1 MNKKY
6 KGIFYIILSALCFTF
21 MNTFV
26 RLAGDLPSMQKSFF
40 RNFVAL
46 IFAAMVLKKSGV
58 GFSLKKQDLKLLIL
72 RSTFGTIGIL
82 CNFYAI
88 DRLVLAD
95 ASMLNKMSP
104 FFAILFSFLLLNER
118 VDWIQA
124 VSVMGAFIGSLFIIK
139 PSFSNASLIPSMAG
153 FLGGMAAGAAYTF
166 VRMLGQRGVKGPF
179 IVFFFSG
186 FSCLVTLPMLIMD
199 FHTMTALQIVYLLL
213 AGISATGGQFAITSA
228 YFYAPAKEISVYD
241 YSQIVFAAIF
251 GFLLFSQVPDI
262 YSILGYF
269 IICSMAILM
278 FIYSNEKIKIQNS
291 YLSTEKKTS

>member
-6 KGIFYIILSALCFTF
+6 KGIIYIVLSALCFAF

-26 RLAGDLPSMQKSFF
+26 RLAGDLPSVQKSFF

-46 IFAAMVLKKSGV
+46 IFAAIVLKRSGI
-58 GFSLKKQDLKLLIL
+58 GFSFKKEDLKLLTL
-72 RSTFGTIGIL
+72 RSLCGTIGIL

-104 FFAILFSFLLLNER
+104 FFAILFSFFLLRER
-118 VDWIQA
+118 VDFIQII
-124 VSVMGAFIGSLFIIK
+124 SVLGAFIGSIFIIK
-139 PSFSNASLIPSMAG
+139 PSFSNAALIPSMVG

-166 VRMLGQRGVKGPF
+166 VRLLGQRGVKGPF
-179 IVFFFSG
+179 IVFFFST
-186 FSCLVTLPMLIMD
+186 FSCVVTLPMFIFN
-199 FHTMTALQIVYLLL
+199 FHSMTALQVMYLLL
-213 AGISATGGQFAITSA
+213 AGLAAAGGQFSITSA

-241 YSQIVFAAIF
+241 YSQIIF
-251 GFLLFSQVPDI
+251 SALLGFLLFSQVPDV

-269 IICSMAILM
+269 IICGMALLM
-278 FIYSNEKIKIQNS
+278 FVR
-291 YLSTEKKTS
+291 KTS

>member
-6 KGIFYIILSALCFTF
+6 KGIIYIVLSALCFAF

-26 RLAGDLPSMQKSFF
+26 RLAGDLPSVQKSFF

-46 IFAAMVLKKSGV
+46 IFAAIVLKRSGI
-58 GFSLKKQDLKLLIL
+58 GFSFKKEDLKLLTL
-72 RSTFGTIGIL
+72 RSLCGTIGIL

-104 FFAILFSFLLLNER
+104 FFAILFSFFLLRER
-118 VDWIQA
+118 VDFIQII
-124 VSVMGAFIGSLFIIK
+124 SVLGAFIGSIFIIK
-139 PSFSNASLIPSMAG
+139 PSFSNAALIPSMVG

-166 VRMLGQRGVKGPF
+166 VRLLGQRGVKGPF
-179 IVFFFSG
+179 IVFFFST
-186 FSCLVTLPMLIMD
+186 FSCVVTLPMFIFN
-199 FHTMTALQIVYLLL
+199 FHSMTALQFMYLLL
-213 AGISATGGQFAITSA
+213 AGLAAAGGQFSITSA

-241 YSQIVFAAIF
+241 YSQIIF
-251 GFLLFSQVPDI
+251 SALLGFLLFSQVPDV

-269 IICSMAILM
+269 IICGMALLM
-278 FIYSNEKIKIQNS
+278 FVR
-291 YLSTEKKTS
+291 KTS

>member
-6 KGIFYIILSALCFTF
+6 KGIIYIILSALCFAF

-46 IFAAMVLKKSGV
+46 IFAAIVLKKSGI
-58 GFSLKKQDLKLLIL
+58 GFSFKKEDLKLLTL
-72 RSTFGTIGIL
+72 RSLCGTIGIL

-104 FFAILFSFLLLNER
+104 FFAILFSFFLLREK
-118 VDWIQA
+118 VDFIQV
-124 VSVMGAFIGSLFIIK
+124 VSVLGAFIGSIFIIK
-139 PSFSNASLIPSMAG
+139 PSFSNAAFIPSMAG
-153 FLGGMAAGAAYTF
+153 FIGGMAAGAAYTF
-166 VRMLGQRGVKGPF
+166 VRILGQKGVKGPF
-179 IVFFFSG
+179 IVFFFSA
-186 FSCLVTLPMLIMD
+186 FSCLVTLPMFI
-199 FHTMTALQIVYLLL
+199 FNFQPMTALQVCYLLL
-213 AGISATGGQFAITSA
+213 AGLAAAGGQFTITAA

-241 YSQIVFAAIF
+241 YSQIIF
-251 GFLLFSQVPDI
+251 SALLGFLLFSQIPDI

-269 IICSMAILM
+269 IICSMAVLM
-278 FIYSNEKIKIQNS
+278 FVHNNSIKS
-291 YLSTEKKTS
+291 KDGYLNIEKKTS

>member
-6 KGIFYIILSALCFTF
+6 KGIIYIVLSALCFAF

-26 RLAGDLPSMQKSFF
+26 RLAGDLPSVQKSFF

-46 IFAAMVLKKSGV
+46 IFAAIVLKRSGI
-58 GFSLKKQDLKLLIL
+58 GFSFKKEDLKLLTL
-72 RSTFGTIGIL
+72 RSLCGTIGIL

-104 FFAILFSFLLLNER
+104 FFAILFSFFLLRER
-118 VDWIQA
+118 VDFIQII
-124 VSVMGAFIGSLFIIK
+124 SVLGAFIGSIFIIK
-139 PSFSNASLIPSMAG
+139 PSFSNAALIPSMVG

-166 VRMLGQRGVKGPF
+166 VRLLGQRGVKGPF
-179 IVFFFSG
+179 IVFFFST
-186 FSCLVTLPMLIMD
+186 FSCVVTLPMFIFN
-199 FHTMTALQIVYLLL
+199 FHSMTALQVMYLLL
-213 AGISATGGQFAITSA
+213 AGLAAAGGQFSITSA

-241 YSQIVFAAIF
+241 YSQIIF
-251 GFLLFSQVPDI
+251 SALLGFLLFSQVPDG

-269 IICSMAILM
+269 IICGMALLM
-278 FIYSNEKIKIQNS
+278 FVR
-291 YLSTEKKTS
+291 KTS

>member
-6 KGIFYIILSALCFTF
+6 KGIIYIILSALCFSF

-26 RLAGDLPSMQKSFF
+26 RLAGDLPSVQKSFF

-46 IFAAMVLKKSGV
+46 IFAAIILKRSGI
-58 GFSLKKQDLKLLIL
+58 GFYFKKEDLKLLTL
-72 RSTFGTIGIL
+72 RSLCGTIGIL

-104 FFAILFSFLLLNER
+104 FFAILFSFFLLREK
-118 VDWIQA
+118 VDFIQII
-124 VSVMGAFIGSLFIIK
+124 SVLGAFIGSIFIIK
-139 PSFSNASLIPSMAG
+139 PSFSNAALIPSMVG

-166 VRMLGQRGVKGPF
+166 VRILGQRGVKGPF
-179 IVFFFSG
+179 IVFFFST
-186 FSCLVTLPMLIMD
+186 FSCVVTLPMFIFN
-199 FHTMTALQIVYLLL
+199 FHTMTALQFMYLLL
-213 AGISATGGQFAITSA
+213 AGLAAAGGQFTITSA

-241 YSQIVFAAIF
+241 YSQIIF
-251 GFLLFSQVPDI
+251 SALLGFLLFSQVPDV

-269 IICSMAILM
+269 IICGMALLM
-278 FIYSNEKIKIQNS
+278 FVR
-291 YLSTEKKTS
+291 KTS

>member
-6 KGIFYIILSALCFTF
+6 KGIIYIILSALCFAF

-26 RLAGDLPSMQKSFF
+26 RLAGDLPSVQKSFF

-46 IFAAMVLKKSGV
+46 IFAAIILKRSGI
-58 GFSLKKQDLKLLIL
+58 GFYFKKEDLKLLTL
-72 RSTFGTIGIL
+72 RSLCGTIGIL

-104 FFAILFSFLLLNER
+104 FFAILFSFFLLREK
-118 VDWIQA
+118 VDFIQII
-124 VSVMGAFIGSLFIIK
+124 SVLGAFIGSIFIIK
-139 PSFSNASLIPSMAG
+139 PSFSNAALIPSMVG

-166 VRMLGQRGVKGPF
+166 VRILGQRGVKGPF
-179 IVFFFSG
+179 IVFFFST
-186 FSCLVTLPMLIMD
+186 FSCVVTLPMFIFN
-199 FHTMTALQIVYLLL
+199 FHTMTALQCMYLLL
-213 AGISATGGQFAITSA
+213 AGLAAAGGQFTITSA

-241 YSQIVFAAIF
+241 YSQIIF
-251 GFLLFSQVPDI
+251 SALLGFLLFSQVPDV

-269 IICSMAILM
+269 IICGMALLM
-278 FIYSNEKIKIQNS
+278 FVR
-291 YLSTEKKTS
+291 KTS